1 MLKKFSPDKMLT
13 SPFGITADQL
23 RKMGKTTVLTD
34 LDNTLLAWDQLDATD
49 EISNWFRLLEEE
61 GIKVMIVSNNNEE
74 RVKRVAIATKIPYLA
89 KAKKPL
95 ATAFQQALADLG
107 STPEETVMIGD
118 QIMTDIFGGNRQRL
132 TTIFVRPVKDTDGF
146 ATKFNRFMERIILKK
161 LAKKSESKWED
172 SL

>member
-1 MLKKFSPDKMLT
+1 MLT
-13 SPFGITADQL
+13 TPFGITADQL

-49 EISNWFRLLEEE
+49 EIYNWFRVLEEA

-74 RVKRVAIATKIPYLA
+74 RVKRVAVATKNSILGESEKAIGSLIPKSA
-89 KAKKPL
+89 R
-95 ATAFQQALADLG
+95 G
-107 STPEETVMIGD
+107 SCSTPEETVMIGD
-118 QIMTDIFGGNRQRL
+118 QIMTDIFGGNRQKL

-146 ATKFNRFMERIILKK
+146 ATKFNRFMERIILKQ
-161 LAKKSESKWED
+161 LAKKSELKWED